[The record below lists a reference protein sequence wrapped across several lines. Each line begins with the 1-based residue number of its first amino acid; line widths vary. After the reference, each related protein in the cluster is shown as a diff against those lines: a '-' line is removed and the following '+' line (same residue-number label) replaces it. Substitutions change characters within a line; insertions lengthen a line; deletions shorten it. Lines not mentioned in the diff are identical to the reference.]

1 MLRSVRRP
9 LALAGAAALLSGC
22 AAKLSTPPVPKPPDP
37 APQVQAL
44 IDGLQRTDLSQV
56 PADQDAA
63 GQLAEIVRGMD
74 GVKPMVT
81 VTGTKTDGD
90 VATVDLDYSW
100 PFAGQPWTYRS
111 TATLNYRDGQW
122 VLDWTPQLV
131 HPQLGLDTRLVH
143 TNTPATRGRITGKD
157 SAVIAEDKPVLR
169 VGIDKSRVDAA
180 RVEDSARR
188 LAQALQINPDNYLSK
203 VRAGGPA
210 QFVEA
215 ITLRPEAAQN
225 DSWRQIPGAIGVPSN
240 QTLVTD
246 KEFAPELIGTTGP
259 ATPEVA
265 AASGYTLFPG
275 DETGISGLQKRD
287 DAQLRGKP
295 GTKVSL
301 VPRTMPTPAPTA
313 SPSAGPSASPSAAT
327 PSPAPMKPVTL
338 FEAPAQTGGDVALS
352 LDLAAQRKAEQVLSR
367 ASGSASLVAIQPS
380 TGKIVAAANAAGNGG
395 NPDATFGRY
404 APGSTF
410 KVVTTLAL
418 LRSGM
423 TPDSPVNCTDT
434 VTVDGRTFK
443 NYSDFPASKVGR
455 LSLADAV
462 AYSCNTALI
471 AESQRISPQ
480 VLREA
485 AASLGL
491 GTDYDAGFSSFF
503 GSVPDPAN
511 VVGKA
516 ESLIG
521 QGTVEASP
529 MAMAAVAA
537 SVQAGRTV
545 IPTLVAG
552 NPPPQPSRP
561 LTADEASAL
570 QRVMRLVVSQGTAS
584 FLSGTADGAKT
595 GTAEYG
601 TATPPRTHAWM
612 IAYRGD
618 LAVAVWVNDG
628 ESGSKTAG
636 PLIQAFLR

>member
-1 MLRSVRRP
+1 MPHPLRRP
-9 LALAGAAALLSGC
+9 LALAGAAVLLSGC
-22 AAKLSTPPVPKPPDP
+22 AAKLSTPPAPKPPDP

-44 IDGLQRTDLSQV
+44 VDGLQRTDLTQV
-56 PADQDAA
+56 PADQEAN

-74 GVKPMVT
+74 GVKPKVT
-81 VTGTKTDGD
+81 VTETKTDGD
-90 VATVDLDYSW
+90 VTTVGLDYSW
-100 PFAGQPWTYRS
+100 PFASQPWNYHS
-111 TATLNYRDGQW
+111 TATLNYRDGRW
-122 VLDWTPQLV
+122 LLDWTPQTI
-131 HPQLGLDTRLVH
+131 HPQLGFDTRLVH

-157 SAVIAEDKPVLR
+157 SAVLAEDKPVLR
-169 VGIDKSRVDAA
+169 VGIDKSRVDPA

-188 LAQALQINPDNYLSK
+188 LAQALQINPDNYLTK

-215 ITLRPEAAQN
+215 ITLRPEAARN

-240 QTLVTD
+240 QTVATD
-246 KEFAPELIGTTGP
+246 KEFAPELIGSTGP

-265 AASGYTLFPG
+265 AASAYTLFPG

-287 DAQLRGKP
+287 DPQLRGKP
-295 GTKVSL
+295 GTRVSL
-301 VPRTMPTPAPTA
+301 VPRAAPTPAPSANPTA
-313 SPSAGPSASPSAAT
+313 SPSA
-327 PSPAPMKPVTL
+327 SPAPVKPPVTL
-338 FEAPAQTGGDVALS
+338 FEAPAQVGGDVALS
-352 LDLAAQRKAEQVLSR
+352 LDPAAQRKAEQVLSR

-380 TGKIVAAANAAGNGG
+380 TGKIVAAANAAGNNG

-418 LRSGM
+418 LRSGL

-443 NYSDFPASKVGR
+443 NYSDFPQSKVGR
-455 LSLADAV
+455 LSLAEAV

-471 AESQRISPQ
+471 AENQRVSPQ

-503 GSVPDPAN
+503 GSVPDPTN
-511 VVGKA
+511 TVGKA

-521 QGTVEASP
+521 QGAVEASP

-552 NPPPQPSRP
+552 NPPPQPSKP
-561 LTADEASAL
+561 LTGDEAAAL
-570 QRVMRLVVSQGTAS
+570 QRVMRLVVSQGTAN
-584 FLSGTADGAKT
+584 FLSGTAEGAKT

-618 LAVAVWVNDG
+618 LAVAVWVKDG
-628 ESGSKTAG
+628 ESGSATAG
-636 PLIQAFLR
+636 PLIQSFLR

>member
-1 MLRSVRRP
+1 MRGSMRRP
-9 LALAGAAALLSGC
+9 LALAAVALLMPGC

-44 IDGLQRTDLSQV
+44 VDGLQRSDLTGV
-56 PADQDAA
+56 PANQDAA
-63 GQLAEIVRGMD
+63 GQLTEIVRGMD
-74 GVKPMVT
+74 GVKPKVT
-81 VTGTKTDGD
+81 VSELKTAGE
-90 VATVDLDYSW
+90 VTTIGLDYSW
-100 PFAGQPWTYRS
+100 PFAGHPWTYHS
-111 TATLNYRDGQW
+111 TATMTYRDGRW
-122 VLDWTPQLV
+122 VLDWTPQLL
-131 HPQLGLDTRLVH
+131 HPQLGIDTRLVH
-143 TNTPATRGRITGKD
+143 THTPATRGRITAKD
-157 SAVIAEDKPVLR
+157 SAVLAEVKPVLR
-169 VGIDKSRVDAA
+169 IGIDKSRVDAA

-188 LAQALQINPDNYLSK
+188 LAQALQINPDGYLTR
-203 VRAGGPA
+203 VRGAGPA

-215 ITLRPEAAQN
+215 ITLRPEASQP
-225 DSWRQIPGAIGVPSN
+225 DGWRQIPGAIGVPAN
-240 QTLVTD
+240 QTLATD
-246 KEFAPELIGTTGP
+246 KDLAPELIGTTGP

-265 AASGYTLFPG
+265 AGSGNTLFPG

-287 DAQLRGKP
+287 DPQLRGTP
-295 GTKVSL
+295 ATKVSL
-301 VPRTMPTPAPTA
+301 VPRVAATPAPSATPGAAAGTPAASASPTPA
-313 SPSAGPSASPSAAT
+313 S
-327 PSPAPMKPVTL
+327 PVTL
-338 FEAPAQTGGDVALS
+338 FEAPAGNGADVALS
-352 LDLAAQRKAEQVLSR
+352 LDPAAQRKAEQVLSR

-380 TGKIVAAANAAGNGG
+380 TGKILAAANAAGNGG

-410 KVVTTLAL
+410 KVVTALAL
-418 LRSGM
+418 LRTGM
-423 TPDSPVNCTDT
+423 TPDSPVNCTQT

-443 NYSDFPASKVGR
+443 NYNDFPASKVGR
-455 LSLADAV
+455 LSLAEAL

-471 AESQRISPQ
+471 SEQQRITPQ
-480 VLREA
+480 ALREA

-491 GTDYDAGFSSFF
+491 GADYDAGFSSFF

-511 VVGKA
+511 TVGKA

-537 SVQAGRTV
+537 SVQAGHTV

-552 NPPPQPSRP
+552 HPAPQPSRP
-561 LTADEASAL
+561 LTGDEASAL
-570 QRVMRLVVSQGTAS
+570 QRIMRQVVTQGSANS
-584 FLSGTADGAKT
+584 LAGVADGAKT

-618 LAVAVWVNDG
+618 LAIAVWVNDG
-628 ESGSKTAG
+628 ESGSATAG